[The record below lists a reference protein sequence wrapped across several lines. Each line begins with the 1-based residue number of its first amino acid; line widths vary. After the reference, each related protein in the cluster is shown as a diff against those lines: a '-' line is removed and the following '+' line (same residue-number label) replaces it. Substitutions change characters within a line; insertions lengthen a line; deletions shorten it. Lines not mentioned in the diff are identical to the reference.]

1 MALLPH
7 TPRLYVQPRM
17 FADGGACPTMS
28 QLTVCSVSGVWSVGG
43 QVVDL
48 ASLEP
53 LAITAL
59 PGQQPLDARAEAHAF
74 LDELL
79 DVMADLGQA
88 GPFD

>member
-1 MALLPH
+1 MIGERH

-17 FADGGACPTMS
+17 FDDGGACPTMS
-28 QLTVCSVSGVWSVGG
+28 QLSVVAAGGTWSVGG

-48 ASLEP
+48 GSLEP

-59 PGQQPLDARAEAHAF
+59 PGQQPLQARAEAHAF

-79 DVMADLGQA
+79 DVMADLGRS
-88 GPFD
+88 GPFE

>member
-1 MALLPH
+1 MVAMH

-17 FADGGACPTMS
+17 FDDGGACPTMA
-28 QLTVCSVSGVWSVGG
+28 QLSVCSVSGIWSVGG

-79 DVMADLGQA
+79 DVMAELGQA
-88 GPFD
+88 GPF